1 MEKFKIHL
9 FKTIP
14 IIERLVYPKFIA
26 AIMDNELDTEIE
38 MHESVYIAAHID
50 AAIVEANE
58 YISKHYLKK

>member
-9 FKTIP
+9 KAVP

-26 AIMDNELDTEIE
+26 TIVGNTLDDEIE

-58 YISKHYLKK
+58 YISKYYTPN